1 MRLEQLKYVVE
12 IYHTHS
18 LSQAAKTSRCLS
30 RRFLMRWPPWR
41 RNGASSS
48 FTA

>member
-18 LSQAAKTSRCLS
+18 ALAGGQKPLAVSAVAL
-30 RRFLMRWPPWR
+30 
-41 RNGASSS
+41 
-48 FTA
+48 